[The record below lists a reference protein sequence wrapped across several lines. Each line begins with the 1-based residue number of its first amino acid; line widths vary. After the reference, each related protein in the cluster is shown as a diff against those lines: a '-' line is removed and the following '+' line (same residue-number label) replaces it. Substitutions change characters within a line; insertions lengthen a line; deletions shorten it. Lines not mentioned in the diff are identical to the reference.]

1 LKSLHMSR
9 ESIPETHMLFVGEEF
24 YCFWSCENKRVNAWK
39 RSTERE
45 FVLLFYIQEINRA
58 TKIM

>member
-1 LKSLHMSR
+1 MSR